1 MAASG
6 IGVVWLKR
14 DLRIADHAALSA
26 AAASGLPLVLLY
38 LYEPALLAAVHFGRC
53 HLDFI
58 NESLQELDAS
68 LQRLSSG
75 ASAGSGS
82 DGSSSAQASADAAS
96 SGCAA
101 LTIRHADAVDA
112 LAALHTEF
120 APAGGISKMW
130 SHEETG
136 TPAVTARNAA
146 VREWV
151 QREGV
156 DWTELPQ
163 TGVTRNLASRDG
175 WAKRW
180 TKLMEAPMLPA
191 PAQLRL
197 AGDVDDGRLMG
208 AQELGVEGE
217 PKPEAMKG
225 GESRAQALL
234 DSFLGGRAAGYSKNM
249 SSPVTAWEGC
259 SRLSAYLAW
268 GCISLRTVHQRTKAA
283 ADVLRAAKGK
293 AGKGA
298 GGGGGG
304 ASAAQKRRQRRG
316 RNAAGSDDEPE
327 DEVEDGDVEADEE
340 VEAGAGDEAGEGEH
354 HAGEAA
360 QQSAGAPAAA
370 PGSAAGSGGAQP
382 GLKDLA
388 AFTAR
393 LRWRSHFMQKLED
406 QQDLVSRNMCSAYDG
421 ARNEEAP
428 DAERL
433 AAWCEGRTGYPMVDA
448 VVRCLLRSGW
458 INFRMRAMIFSFA
471 AYHLWIHWRFTA
483 DFMAAHFIDYEP
495 GIHYPQAQMQ
505 AGTTGINTFRVYSP
519 SKQVADHD
527 PKGVFIKKY
536 VPELANLPDKYLAE
550 PWRMPAAVQA
560 QCGCVIGK
568 DYPAPIVQPDAGRQN
583 CRQLYAIKAS
593 LKAKEEAQ
601 QVYKKHGSRKK
612 PGRPGGRA
620 GGSSGGGA
628 AGRAGRGRATPAN
641 TSSEA
646 PSSGGGTAQPAA
658 AAGRGRK
665 RKAAES

>member
-1 MAASG
+1 MAASV
-6 IGVVWLKR
+6 GVVWLKR
-14 DLRIADHAALSA
+14 DLRTADHAALSA
-26 AAASGLPLVLLY
+26 AAASGLPLVILFVW
-38 LYEPALLAAVHFGRC
+38 EPSLCKAVDFGRC

-58 NESLQELDAS
+58 NDSLQELDAS
-68 LQRLSSG
+68 LQRLAGSSAG
-75 ASAGSGS
+75 GSSDGDASAGFAAP
-82 DGSSSAQASADAAS
+82 SS
-96 SGCAA
+96 CAVI
-101 LTIRHADAVDA
+101 TIRHAEAVDA
-112 LAALHTEF
+112 LAALHAEL
-120 APAGGISKMW
+120 ASAGGIKRMW

-136 TPAVTARNAA
+136 TPAVMARNAA
-146 VREWV
+146 VREWAD
-151 QREGV
+151 REGV
-156 DWTELPQ
+156 EWTELPQ

-180 TKLMEAPMLPA
+180 TKHMEAPMLPV
-191 PAQLRL
+191 PARLRL
-197 AGDVDDGRLMG
+197 AGGIDRGRLLG
-208 AQELGVEGE
+208 AEDLGVMGE

-225 GESRAQALL
+225 GEARAQALL

-268 GCISLRTVHQRTKAA
+268 GCISLRNVHQRTKAA
-283 ADVLRAAKGK
+283 ADVLRAAKGR
-293 AGKGA
+293 AGKATGSGS
-298 GGGGGG
+298 GGP
-304 ASAAQKRRQRRG
+304 KKRQRRG
-316 RNAAGSDDEPE
+316 KSAAGSDSGSGAE
-327 DEVEDGDVEADEE
+327 DEDDGLDGEADE
-340 VEAGAGDEAGEGEH
+340 GADAEP
-354 HAGEAA
+354 GEAA
-360 QQSAGAPAAA
+360 QQGATAAA
-370 PGSAAGSGGAQP
+370 AGGIAAGTSSGQP
-382 GLKDLA
+382 GLNDFA

-433 AAWCEGRTGYPMVDA
+433 AAWCKGRTGYPMVDA

-471 AYHLWIHWRFTA
+471 AYHLWLHWRFTA
-483 DFMAAHFIDYEP
+483 DFMARHFIDYEP

-519 SKQVADHD
+519 SKQVTDHD

-536 VPELANLPDKYLAE
+536 VPELASVPDKYLAE
-550 PWRMPAAVQA
+550 PWRMPATVQA
-560 QCGCVIGK
+560 ECGCVIGR
-568 DYPAPIVQPDAGRQN
+568 DYPGPIVPPDAGRQN

-601 QVYKKHGSRKK
+601 QVYQKHGSRKK

-620 GGSSGGGA
+620 AGSGIAGG
-628 AGRAGRGRATPAN
+628 AGRGRAARAQAGRAEPIGNQGA
-641 TSSEA
+641 E
-646 PSSGGGTAQPAA
+646 QPAA
-658 AAGRGRK
+658 GSGRGRK
-665 RKAAES
+665 RKEAES